1 MDMKGR
7 TVLVTGA
14 NSGMGK
20 ATVAS
25 LADMGA
31 KVIMLCR
38 SETRGK
44 QALDEV
50 MQESGRDVSLMLCD
64 LGSMDSIRDFVV
76 RFRLEYDRLDVLI
89 NNAGV
94 ITPDR
99 RETKD
104 GLELQFG
111 VNHIGHFMLTLL
123 LLSLLKK
130 SDDGRI
136 VVVGSGAHKAGRI
149 HFDDLNLKRYNVV
162 RSYGQSKLANLLFTR
177 ELDRRLKARGI
188 PITVNCVHP
197 GAVATQMGVDRN
209 TGFGKTMVGILKPFF
224 LTPEV
229 GAKTAVFLA
238 SKDAD
243 GVSGQY
249 FYKCTVAKSS
259 KRSLDMEAAKKLFD
273 MSEEICGVYFEQ
285 TVH

>member
-1 MDMKGR
+1 MKGR

-50 MQESGRDVSLMLCD
+50 MQESGRDVSLMFCD

-104 GLELQFG
+104 GLEFQFG

-136 VVVGSGAHKAGRI
+136 VVVGSGAHKVGRI
-149 HFDDLNLKRYNVV
+149 YFDDLNLKRYNVV

-238 SKDAD
+238 SKDTD

-249 FYKCTVAKSS
+249 FYKCAVAKSS

>member
-1 MDMKGR
+1 MKGR

-238 SKDAD
+238 SKDTD

-249 FYKCTVAKSS
+249 FYKCAVAKSS